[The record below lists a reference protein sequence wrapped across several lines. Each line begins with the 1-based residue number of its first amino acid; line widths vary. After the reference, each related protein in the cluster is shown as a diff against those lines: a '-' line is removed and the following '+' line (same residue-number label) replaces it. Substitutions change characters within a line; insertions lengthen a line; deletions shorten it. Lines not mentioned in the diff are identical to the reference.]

1 VVAEAIGNDA
11 APLSRRTIASYAVG
25 IGPAAMLGLPF
36 SVYLPPFV
44 AAGGVV
50 PVALVGLIFSL
61 TTLWDGIVDPLIG
74 TMIDRKSKG
83 NAPHRRW
90 MRLAALPVFVLLTML
105 VIWGDDLNF
114 WLLLPLLLLYYSS
127 YSLYDVAHLS
137 WGSTLASSPDDSAR
151 LFGNRQFAEKII
163 LVLAFALPAIAQAMM
178 PDLDL
183 QGRVLAYAS
192 LVIIL
197 LPVALFAIAR
207 LPDSAVVPEP
217 GIGWKQELRASLKS
231 PTLLMLLAV
240 QFLGSFSFGGLSATF
255 IFFADGYLALDHK
268 GALLLFGTFVGGALF
283 TPLWIIVARRF
294 GKPQTMIAN
303 CLWLLAALGSGS
315 LLPQGD
321 FIIAL
326 IFSVI
331 LGAGFM
337 GLIFLHGMV
346 SDFAPHDREVCG
358 RDRTAFLFAMLNL
371 LQKLGNAVAVAI
383 AYGLLG
389 AYGFDATRPG
399 DSAEL
404 VRNIFTGLPLVGWA
418 MMIFVLLFLCRH
430 ESVNRRGAV

>member
-1 VVAEAIGNDA
+1 MTAT
-11 APLSRRTIASYAVG
+11 LSRNTVTTFAIG

-61 TTLWDGIVDPLIG
+61 STIWDGVVDPLIG

-83 NAPHRRW
+83 DAPHRRW
-90 MRLAALPVFVLLTML
+90 MRLAALPIAVLLPLL

-114 WLLLPLLLLYYSS
+114 WLLLPLLLLFYSS

-137 WGSTLASSPDDSAR
+137 WGAALAKGPDDSAR

-163 LVLAFALPAIAQAMM
+163 LVLAFALPAIAQALI

-192 LVIIL
+192 LVVVL
-197 LPVALFAIAR
+197 LPVALYAVAR
-207 LPDSAVVPEP
+207 LPSRPVVPEK
-217 GIGWKQELRASLKS
+217 GIGWQQELRASLAS

-240 QFLGSFSFGGLSATF
+240 QFLGAFSFGALTATF
-255 IFFADGYLALDHK
+255 VFFADGYLALDHR

-283 TPLWIIVARRF
+283 TPLWILAARRF

-303 CLWLLAALGSGS
+303 CLWLLAALTSGW
-315 LLPQGD
+315 LLPQGS
-321 FIIAL
+321 FIVAL
-326 IFSVI
+326 LFSIV

-346 SDFAPHDREVCG
+346 SDFAPHDRAQCG

-371 LQKLGNAVAVAI
+371 VQKLGNAVAVAI
-383 AYGLLG
+383 AYALLG

-399 DSAEL
+399 DSGEL
-404 VRNIFTGLPLVGWA
+404 VRNIFTGLPLLGWTT
-418 MMIFVLLFLCRH
+418 MIVLLLFLRRH
-430 ESVNRRGAV
+430 ETVNRRGMV